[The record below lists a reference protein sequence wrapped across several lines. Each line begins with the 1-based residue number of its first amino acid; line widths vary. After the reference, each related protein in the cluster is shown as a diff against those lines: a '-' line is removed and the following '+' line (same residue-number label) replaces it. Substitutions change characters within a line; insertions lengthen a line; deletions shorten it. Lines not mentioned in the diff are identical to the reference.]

1 MFIIDYKIQM
11 GALHEASQPKLEKQQ
26 AMIVLVINALFWP
39 GLGTILAGVWAG
51 GENKC
56 VCVGILQ
63 MLLAPI
69 LVGWI
74 WAIITGCAIYKKSQ

>member
-1 MFIIDYKIQM
+1 
-11 GALHEASQPKLEKQQ
+11 
-26 AMIVLVINALFWP
+26 MIVLIINLLLWP

-56 VCVGILQ
+56 LIVGIIQ
-63 MLLAPI
+63 MILAPI

-74 WAIITGCAIYKKSQ
+74 WAIITGCAIYNKSQ

>member
-1 MFIIDYKIQM
+1 M

-26 AMIVLVINALFWP
+26 ALIVLLINALFWP

-56 VCVGILQ
+56 LIVGIL
-63 MLLAPI
+63 
-69 LVGWI
+69 
-74 WAIITGCAIYKKSQ
+74 